1 MSKCYICKK
10 TPSGELYSLY
20 TFDKESNGQFII
32 GTSDESMYGMSIV
45 VCYPCQNRI
54 IGEGIK
60 KIMEDMKKD
69 NGKGKSKGGFGERL
83 MMMLGGVDE

>member
-10 TPSGELYSLY
+10 TPSGEHYALF
-20 TFDKESNGQFII
+20 TFDKESDGHFTI
-32 GTSDESMYGMSIV
+32 GTSDESMYGMSII
-45 VCYPCQNRI
+45 VCCPCLYRI
-54 IGEGIK
+54 VGEGIR
-60 KIMEDMKKD
+60 KIIEDMKND

>member
-20 TFDKESNGQFII
+20 TFDKESSQFTI
-32 GTSDESMYGMSIV
+32 GTSDESMYGISIV

-54 IGEGIK
+54 VGEGIR
-60 KIMEDMKKD
+60 KIMEDMKND